1 MEPWKVALGVFLNY
15 VTATGIIFFIRYL
28 YETGFTYGNVDCSSM
43 HPGLTSTIVV
53 LLTVFHYA
61 MTWLGIAFCV
71 VMGWLK
77 TKKIDTRQIALF
89 AVGFAMGVPFC
100 NASLRINTVGT
111 YQVIQRAVSLVKML
125 IFIN

>member
-1 MEPWKVALGVFLNY
+1 
-15 VTATGIIFFIRYL
+15 
-28 YETGFTYGNVDCSSM
+28 
-43 HPGLTSTIVV
+43 VV

-111 YQVIQRAVSLVKML
+111 YQVSKRAVSLVKML
-125 IFIN
+125 IFTNYPIDHESASIACVGNNTNGVVWPKVRFQSRNLFVN